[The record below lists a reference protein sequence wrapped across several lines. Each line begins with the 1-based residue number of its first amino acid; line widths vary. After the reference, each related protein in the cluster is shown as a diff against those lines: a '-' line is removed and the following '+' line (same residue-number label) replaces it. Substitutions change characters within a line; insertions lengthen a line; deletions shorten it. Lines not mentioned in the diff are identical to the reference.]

1 MHYHHNVVGKGLL
14 STIISKSK
22 SKSLILKSFKGNLHH
37 KQSEGNL
44 HHELAL
50 QICPKV
56 SVLVFQTPSKK
67 VGGGRTPGPVIPP
80 HKVSI
85 SADGDLAS
93 KLAQLAVEAESIKQ
107 KMSDGRLPS
116 SSR

>member
-1 MHYHHNVVGKGLL
+1 M
-14 STIISKSK
+14 
-22 SKSLILKSFKGNLHH
+22 
-37 KQSEGNL
+37 
-44 HHELAL
+44 
-50 QICPKV
+50 
-56 SVLVFQTPSKK
+56 
-67 VGGGRTPGPVIPP
+67 GGSRTPGPVIPP

-116 SSR
+116 SSRYSFSGDSKSINDRQNNKKDVIVKSHKKGTKI